1 MSGVDPGH
9 VIALSLCFLSG
20 SIPYGFLI
28 PKYLKGINILE
39 RGSGNP
45 GAANV
50 LYEAGKLAGLLVL
63 VLDSL
68 KGGLPVF
75 IIGRLFGDSVLL
87 VSACG
92 AAAIL
97 AHCWTPFLGFKGG
110 KAVATS
116 MGVFFALAPLET
128 GVTVAIFVVAVK
140 LSGHISVGSMVG
152 AAALPALMLGTGQ
165 TAEFCILAASAGLL
179 ILYRHIPNL
188 KRLLAKHEID

>member
-1 MSGVDPGH
+1 MLDPH
-9 VIALSLCFLSG
+9 HAIALSLCFLSG

-50 LYEAGKLAGLLVL
+50 LYEAGRLAGLLVL

-68 KGGLPVF
+68 KGGLPVYV
-75 IIGRLFGDSVLL
+75 IGILFPDSVLL
-87 VSACG
+87 QAACG
-92 AAAIL
+92 GAAIL
-97 AHCWTPFLGFKGG
+97 AHCWTPFLHFKGG

-116 MGVFFALAPLET
+116 MGVFFALVPLET
-128 GVTVAIFVVAVK
+128 GLTVAIFVVVVK

-152 AAALPALMLGTGQ
+152 AAALPALILGTGRPN
-165 TAEFCILAASAGLL
+165 EFCILAAWAGLL

-188 KRLLAKHEID
+188 KRLLANREID